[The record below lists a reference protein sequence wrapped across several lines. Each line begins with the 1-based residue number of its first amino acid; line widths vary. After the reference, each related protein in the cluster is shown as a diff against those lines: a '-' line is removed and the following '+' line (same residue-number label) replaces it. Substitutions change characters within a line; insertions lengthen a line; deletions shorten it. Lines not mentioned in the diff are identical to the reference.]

1 MGAGRRITGLIKS
14 IKKDPMKRFVFFMLI
29 TVAAASC
36 SHTYYVVR
44 HAEKVQAQP
53 PLQDPPLTPN
63 GEAMAQNLKNILL
76 PKGIKHIF
84 STNTT
89 RTKSTAAPL
98 SEAAGIS
105 VEIYSKP
112 DEAFI
117 TKLKALK
124 KNTLVVGHSNTV
136 DDIVNALCNTTKIN
150 GDLPDADYGDL
161 FVVTVK
167 GKKIYF
173 KKLRY

>member
-1 MGAGRRITGLIKS
+1 MIRIL
-14 IKKDPMKRFVFFMLI
+14 FFSVI
-29 TVAAASC
+29 AFIAASC
-36 SHTYYVVR
+36 SHTYYIVR

-53 PLQDPPLTPN
+53 PLKDPALTPN

-76 PKGIKHIF
+76 PNGIKHIF

-89 RTKSTAAPL
+89 RTKTTAAPL
-98 SEAAGIS
+98 SQAAGIP
-105 VEIYSKP
+105 VTLYTAP
-112 DEAFI
+112 DAAFI
-117 TKLKALK
+117 AQLKALK

-136 DDIVNALCNTTKIN
+136 DDIVNALCNAAKIN
-150 GDLPDADYGDL
+150 GDLSEADYGDL

>member
-1 MGAGRRITGLIKS
+1 VPEN
-14 IKKDPMKRFVFFMLI
+14 KKINNMKHIVFFIAVLFV
-29 TVAAASC
+29 TASC
-36 SHTYYVVR
+36 SHTYYIVR

-53 PLQDPPLTPN
+53 PLADPPLTPN
-63 GEAMAQNLKNILL
+63 GEAMAQHLKTILL
-76 PKGIKHIF
+76 PKNIKHIF

-98 SEAAGIS
+98 SQAAGIA
-105 VEIYSKP
+105 VNIYTAP
-112 DEAFI
+112 DAAFI
-117 TKLKALK
+117 TQLKNLK

-136 DDIVNALCNTTKIN
+136 DDIVNALCGSTKIN
-150 GDLPDADYGDL
+150 GDLADPEYGDL
-161 FVVTVK
+161 FVVTIK

>member
-1 MGAGRRITGLIKS
+1 
-14 IKKDPMKRFVFFMLI
+14 MKRILVFIAIAF
-29 TVAAASC
+29 TATSC
-36 SHTYYVVR
+36 SHTYYIVR

-98 SEAAGIS
+98 SQATGIPVAIYAA
-105 VEIYSKP
+105 P
-112 DEAFI
+112 NAAFI
-117 TKLKALK
+117 AQLKAIK

-136 DDIVNALCNTTKIN
+136 DDIVNALCNTIKIN
-150 GDLPDADYGDL
+150 DDLPDVDYGDL

-167 GKKIYF
+167 GKKVYF
-173 KKLRY
+173 KKLKY

>member
-1 MGAGRRITGLIKS
+1 
-14 IKKDPMKRFVFFMLI
+14 MKRIVFFLAIALI
-29 TVAAASC
+29 TASC
-36 SHTYYVVR
+36 SHTYYIVR

-53 PLQDPPLTPN
+53 PLPDPPLTPN
-63 GEAMAQNLKNILL
+63 GEAMAQNLKTILL

-89 RTKSTAAPL
+89 RTKATAAPL
-98 SEAAGIS
+98 SQAIGIP
-105 VEIYSKP
+105 VATYATPNAE
-112 DEAFI
+112 FI
-117 TKLKALK
+117 AQLKALK

-136 DDIVNALCNTTKIN
+136 DDIVNALCGAAKIN
-150 GDLPDADYGDL
+150 GDLPDTDYGDL

-173 KKLRY
+173 KKMRY

>member
-1 MGAGRRITGLIKS
+1 
-14 IKKDPMKRFVFFMLI
+14 MKRILVFIAIVF
-29 TVAAASC
+29 TAASC
-36 SHTYYVVR
+36 SHTCYVVR

-53 PLQDPPLTPN
+53 PLKDPPLTPN
-63 GEAMAQNLKNILL
+63 GEAMAQNLKSILL

-89 RTKSTAAPL
+89 RTKATAAPL
-98 SEAAGIS
+98 SQAAGIP
-105 VEIYSKP
+105 VIIYAAP
-112 DEAFI
+112 DAAFI
-117 TKLKALK
+117 AQLKAIK

-150 GDLPDADYGDL
+150 GDLSEADYGDL
-161 FVVTVK
+161 FVVTIK
-167 GKKIYF
+167 GKKIYL

>member
-1 MGAGRRITGLIKS
+1 MKKILFFTLI
-14 IKKDPMKRFVFFMLI
+14 VL
-29 TVAAASC
+29 TAASC

-53 PLQDPPLTPN
+53 PLQDPPLTEN

-76 PKGIKHIF
+76 PKGIKYIF
-84 STNTT
+84 STNTN

-98 SEAAGIS
+98 SQAAGIP
-105 VEIYSKP
+105 VTIYAAP
-112 DEAFI
+112 NAAFI
-117 TKLKALK
+117 AQLKGIK

-136 DDIVNALCNTTKIN
+136 DDIVNALCNTTKVN

-173 KKLRY
+173 KKLRF

>member
-1 MGAGRRITGLIKS
+1 
-14 IKKDPMKRFVFFMLI
+14 MKHILLVIVISL
-29 TVAAASC
+29 VAASC
-36 SHTYYVVR
+36 SHTYYIVR

-53 PLQDPPLTPN
+53 PLQDPPLTTN

-84 STNTT
+84 STNTI

-98 SEAAGIS
+98 SQATGIP
-105 VEIYSKP
+105 VTIYASP
-112 DEAFI
+112 NAAFI
-117 TKLKALK
+117 TQLKALK
-124 KNTLVVGHSNTV
+124 KNVLVVGHSNTV
-136 DDIVNALCNTTKIN
+136 DDIVNGLCNSTKIN

-161 FVVTVK
+161 FVVTVR

>member
-1 MGAGRRITGLIKS
+1 
-14 IKKDPMKRFVFFMLI
+14 MKRI
-29 TVAAASC
+29 AAFIAIVLAATSC

-53 PLQDPPLTPN
+53 PLQDPPLTTN
-63 GEAMAQNLKNILL
+63 GEAMAQNLKNMLL
-76 PKGIKHIF
+76 PKGIKYIF

-98 SEAAGIS
+98 SQAAGIS
-105 VEIYSKP
+105 VQIYSKP

-150 GDLPDADYGDL
+150 GDLSETEYGDL

>member
-1 MGAGRRITGLIKS
+1 
-14 IKKDPMKRFVFFMLI
+14 MKCILVFVAIAF
-29 TVAAASC
+29 TAASC
-36 SHTYYVVR
+36 SHTYYIVR

-63 GEAMAQNLKNILL
+63 GEVMAQNLKNILL
-76 PKGIKHIF
+76 PKGIKYIF

-98 SEAAGIS
+98 SQGAGIP
-105 VEIYSKP
+105 VTVYAAA
-112 DEAFI
+112 DAAFMAQ
-117 TKLKALK
+117 LKAIK

>member
-1 MGAGRRITGLIKS
+1 
-14 IKKDPMKRFVFFMLI
+14 MKRIILI
-29 TVAAASC
+29 IFIALATASC
-36 SHTYYVVR
+36 SHSYYIVR

-53 PLQDPPLTPN
+53 PLQDPPLTDN
-63 GEAMAQNLKNILL
+63 GEAMAQNLKSILL

-98 SEAAGIS
+98 SQALGIPVTAYAA
-105 VEIYSKP
+105 P
-112 DEAFI
+112 NAAF
-117 TKLKALK
+117 TAQLKAIK

-136 DDIVNALCNTTKIN
+136 DDIVNALCGTTKIT

-173 KKLRY
+173 KKLRF